1 MSRGY
6 LVGKLVHALVT
17 IGAILVLNFAL
28 FRILPGDP
36 VRTMLPRGIP
46 ADQIAATRT
55 HLGLDLPLFPNQFL
69 SYGAA
74 TLTGDLG
81 FSFQYRIPVSTLL
94 TQRAGPT
101 VLLVGSASLLAIVI
115 GIVVGT
121 IAGGGRG
128 GWFDNLTVGT
138 SLVLYALPVFWL
150 GMIAIMIFGP
160 LGFPI
165 NGMLTPGFTAP
176 DALGGLGDGAAHLFM
191 PAVVLAVGLIG
202 QYALFM
208 RSALVDVMTE
218 DYIETARA
226 KGLRE
231 EQVLVR
237 HAVRNALLPTI
248 TLIGINLGI
257 IFAGAITLED
267 VFGWPGLGSLI
278 VTSVASRDY
287 PVLEGTFL
295 LIAVTV
301 VAANLAADIV
311 YGLLDPRVRG

>member
-6 LVGKLVHALVT
+6 LVGKLLHALVT

-36 VRTMLPRGIP
+36 VRTLLPRGIP
-46 ADQIAATRT
+46 AEQIAATRV
-55 HLGLDLPLFPNQFL
+55 HLGLDKPLFPDQFI

-74 TLTGDLG
+74 TLTGDFG
-81 FSFQYRIPVSTLL
+81 FSFQYRIPVTTLL
-94 TQRAGPT
+94 LQRAGPT
-101 VLLVGSASLLAIVI
+101 ILLVGSASLLAILI

-121 IAGGGRG
+121 IAGGRRG
-128 GWFDNLTVGT
+128 GLFDGVTVGT

-165 NGMLTPGFTAP
+165 NGMLTPGFNPP
-176 DALGGLGDGAAHLFM
+176 DALAGLGDGAAHLFM
-191 PAVVLAVGLIG
+191 PALVLALGLIG

-231 EQVLVR
+231 EQVVIR

-278 VTSVASRDY
+278 VTSVGSRDY

-301 VAANLAADIV
+301 VGANLVADLV
-311 YGLLDPRVRG
+311 YGLLDPRMRG

>member
-6 LVGKLVHALVT
+6 LLGKLLHAFVT
-17 IGAILVLNFAL
+17 ISAILVLNFAL

-36 VRTMLPRGIP
+36 VRTLLPRGIP
-46 ADQIAATRT
+46 AEQIAATRVN
-55 HLGLDLPLFPNQFL
+55 LGLDKPLFPDQFV
-69 SYGAA
+69 SYATA
-74 TLTGDLG
+74 TLRGDFG
-81 FSFQYRIPVSTLL
+81 FSFQYRVPVATLL
-94 TQRAGPT
+94 GQRAGPT
-101 VLLVGSASLLAIVI
+101 VLLVGSASVLAIVI
-115 GIVVGT
+115 GIVIGT
-121 IAGGGRG
+121 IAGGRRG
-128 GWFDNLTVGT
+128 GWFDEVTVGT

-165 NGMLTPGFTAP
+165 NGMQTPGFNP
-176 DALGGLGDGAAHLFM
+176 SDALAGIGDTAAHLFM
-191 PAVVLAVGLIG
+191 PALVLAVGLIG

-231 EQVLVR
+231 EQVVVR
-237 HAVRNALLPTI
+237 HAVRNALLPTV

-267 VFGWPGLGSLI
+267 VFGWPGLGTLI
-278 VTSVASRDY
+278 VTSVGSRDY
-287 PVLEGTFL
+287 PVLQGAFL

-301 VAANLAADIV
+301 VGANLVADIV